1 METWWYRKQKARAHQ
16 CTEVGA
22 VVHSRVLRSMKKYRI
37 LKFPGAI
44 ASCRGKSISRRDRI
58 VYYYYNGLNVRS
70 GGIFWGITRDPG
82 VLFETL
88 HDKSTAVKYCLQ
100 LQGPNINYVSYL
112 MCVPVS
118 VVPIIPDGRLDQNGT
133 PPCGGYRFCRRPC
146 SCEATIHARINLAP
160 RRGRRRPGDH
170 SIRIS

>member
-1 METWWYRKQKARAHQ
+1 MLILSCSSVQYLGIRIFFFFRFKCQIRWYFLGHY
-16 CTEVGA
+16 E
-22 VVHSRVLRSMKKYRI
+22 I
-37 LKFPGAI
+37 
-44 ASCRGKSISRRDRI
+44 RG
-58 VYYYYNGLNVRS
+58 YT
-70 GGIFWGITRDPG
+70 TRDPG

>member
-1 METWWYRKQKARAHQ
+1 MQYLYAIQLYSKM
-16 CTEVGA
+16 A
-22 VVHSRVLRSMKKYRI
+22 VIRPYLFVSKKLFFVWVKCEI
-37 LKFPGAI
+37 
-44 ASCRGKSISRRDRI
+44 RGYFLGHYEIRG
-58 VYYYYNGLNVRS
+58 YT
-70 GGIFWGITRDPG
+70 TRDPG

-88 HDKSTAVKYCLQ
+88 HDMSVSVKYCLQ

-170 SIRIS
+170 SIRIP